1 MTENILISAQEL
13 QKLQLAGDCIV
24 VDCRFNLVDAQAG
37 YQSYLTSH
45 IPYAVYANL
54 DKDLSSPVTPV
65 SGRHPL
71 PDAERFAQFLSR
83 CGWQAGMAVV
93 AYDDMG
99 GAFAARLWWLMK
111 YFGQSQTMLLDG
123 GLAAWLSAGFA
134 TASGEADMSVAATT
148 PVPMQAHPEMVMT
161 ASEIESRLGKQEILL
176 VDARAAERFRGD
188 VEPLDAV
195 AGHVPGARN
204 LPFHENLTGAGQFR
218 RPQEIRQRWQQ
229 LQGDMCADKLVHMCG
244 SGVTACF
251 NQFAAELAGIQ
262 GSKLYAGSWSEWIR
276 DADRGVEVG

>member
-1 MTENILISAQEL
+1 MTEKMLVSAKEL
-13 QKLQLAGDCIV
+13 YELQLAGDCVV
-24 VDCRFNLVDAQAG
+24 VDCRFNLVDTQAG
-37 YQSYLTSH
+37 YQSYLLSH
-45 IPYAVYANL
+45 IPHAVYANL
-54 DKDLSSPVTPV
+54 DKDLSSRVTPV

-71 PDAERFAQFLSR
+71 PDAQGFAQFLSR
-83 CGWQAGMAVV
+83 SGWQEGMALV

-111 YFGQSQTMLLDG
+111 YFGQLGAALLDG
-123 GLAAWLSAGFA
+123 GLAAWMSAGYA
-134 TASGEADMSVAATT
+134 TDSAVADVSVAVAT

-161 ASEIESRLGKQEILL
+161 ASEVESRLANQEILL
-176 VDARAAERFRGD
+176 VDARASERFRGD
-188 VEPLDAV
+188 VEPIDSV

-204 LPFHENLTGAGQFR
+204 LPFNENMTSAGQFKQ
-218 RPQEIRQRWQQ
+218 PQDIRQRWLQ
-229 LQGDMCADKLVHMCG
+229 LQGDSRSDKLVHMCG

-276 DADRGVEVG
+276 DPERGVEAG